1 MAVAPRGAPRTCPCA
16 VARWVCTARAGMGI
30 GTGWDGECQVHSLA
44 DGQRSPLPAKG
55 MCLQEH
61 HPMGLPSTPGTHP
74 NWIQAGS
81 KATAGK
87 TQQQES
93 AHHYHSG
100 GRGEIGREPPEHSSG
115 LMGQCQWLSEK
126 EEQHITHFSLLKTSV
141 TIWSRT
147 ALRLRWSWRQIRSDM
162 ALTS

>member
-1 MAVAPRGAPRTCPCA
+1 MENAKCIPLLMVSAPLCQPKGCACRNITPWVSPAPQGHTQ
-16 VARWVCTARAGMGI
+16 T
-30 GTGWDGECQVHSLA
+30 
-44 DGQRSPLPAKG
+44 
-55 MCLQEH
+55 
-61 HPMGLPSTPGTHP
+61 
-74 NWIQAGS
+74 GS
-81 KATAGK
+81 KQEAKPQLGKHSSRSQHTTTTA
-87 TQQQES
+87 
-93 AHHYHSG
+93 G